1 MATNQYVKHNKTNE
15 QDLFADIVIES
26 IKFYGEDIYYLP
38 RDVVTKDNILNED
51 VESSFDSSYLV
62 EMYIENTE
70 GFEGEGNLM
79 AKFGLEIRDEATFIV
94 AKRTWNTL
102 VGGLENQIRPLEG
115 DLLYLSL
122 SKSFFEISF
131 VEHEQPFFQ
140 LSNLPVFKLQAK
152 LFEYND
158 EDFNTGVP
166 ELDEIEGLGFK
177 TKILL
182 SDVIGTFD
190 VGERVSQTLA
200 SGVIVSA
207 KVVVID
213 SSTDMLT
220 VVDIETSDGLFHEFA
235 TGVTVTGSASG
246 AIGTIVS
253 LDDDIGSDYQND
265 DFSLE
270 AQDVI
275 DFTLDNPF
283 GEPS

>member
-1 MATNQYVKHNKTNE
+1 MATNQYVKHNKANE

-102 VGGLENQIRPLEG
+102 VGSLEDQIRPMEG

-140 LSNLPVFKLQAK
+140 LSNLPVYKLQAK

-158 EDFNTGVP
+158 EDFNTGVA
-166 ELDEIEGLGFK
+166 ELDAIEALGFK
-177 TKILL
+177 TELLL

-190 VGERVSQTLA
+190 MSERISQLLP
-200 SGVIVSA
+200 SGDNLSA
-207 KVVVID
+207 KIVDINTA
-213 SSTDMLT
+213 SNKLT
-220 VVDIETSDGLFHEFA
+220 VVDIETSDGLYHVFSAEA
-235 TGVTVTGSASG
+235 SVTGLVSG
-246 AIGTIVS
+246 AIGTIINTT
-253 LDDDIGSDYQND
+253 DDTGSGTQND
-265 DFSLE
+265 DFEIE
-270 AQDVI
+270 AEGII

-283 GEPS
+283 GEPT